1 MDQTVFDLENA
12 LMPLTIRDGYVG
24 DADRERVIELLERVG
39 LGTQLSKRPDEMSGG
54 QNRRC
59 AIIQ

>member
-1 MDQTVFDLENA
+1 
-12 LMPLTIRDGYVG
+12 MPLTIRDGYVG